1 MIPRRRTT
9 MLFPSK
15 NTRKVCSNVT
25 SAFSKVYKGE
35 ASSIFL
41 FQLSELTVSNF
52 MIGKIKD

>member
-1 MIPRRRTT
+1 

-25 SAFSKVYKGE
+25 RAFSKVYKGE